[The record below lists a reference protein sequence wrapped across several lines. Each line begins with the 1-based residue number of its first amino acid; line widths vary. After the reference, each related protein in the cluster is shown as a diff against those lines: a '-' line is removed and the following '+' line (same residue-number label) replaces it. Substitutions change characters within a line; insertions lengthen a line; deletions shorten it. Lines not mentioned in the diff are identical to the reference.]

1 MAVSNS
7 YDYNLAGEIIILET
21 MELLGQIES
30 GESVSTN
37 DAASCLRTLNLMIKF
52 LQAEGIGLWL
62 NQEATLFLEY
72 EETSYALGPS
82 GDHASV
88 TSVKT
93 EVATAAAAAALTLVL
108 DSVTGMTT
116 GDAIGIELDDG
127 TLQWTTINGVP
138 NVTTLTVTITAALTD
153 DVAVG
158 NHVYTYTDLIQR
170 PLEIFNVRRKDANDY
185 ETPVTPS
192 ISRQEYMALS
202 NKSSAGPIN
211 QVYYD
216 PQLTNGVLYTWPA
229 CNDVQDRLLFTM
241 RRPIMDFDAGTD
253 DPDLPQEWLL
263 PIAWNLAVLVAP
275 KFGVK
280 LDPVFLLTAGALKNS
295 VAGFDVEQTSVY
307 LRAKRR

>member
-1 MAVSNS
+1 MATSAS
-7 YDYNLAGEIIILET
+7 YDFSVACSEIIGGA
-21 MELLGQIES
+21 M
-30 GESVSTN
+30 
-37 DAASCLRTLNLMIKF
+37 RTLNLIATGESPSTTELSDGREALNMLIKAW
-52 LQAEGIGLWL
+52 QAQDIGLWL

-72 EETSYALGPS
+72 EETSYTLGPS

-93 EVATAAAAAALTLVL
+93 EVATAAAAAALTLIL

-138 NVTTLTVTITAALTD
+138 NTTTLTVTITAALTD
-153 DVAVG
+153 DVAVD

-170 PLEIFNVRRKDANDY
+170 PLEIFNVRRKDASDY
-185 ETPVTPS
+185 ETTVTL

-202 NKSSAGPIN
+202 NKASSGSITSA
-211 QVYYD
+211 YYD

-229 CNDVQDRLLFTM
+229 CNDVQDRLVFTL
-241 RRPIMDFDAGTD
+241 RRPVMDFDAD
-253 DPDLPQEWLL
+253 ANDADFPQEWLRAL
-263 PIAWNLAVLVAP
+263 KFNLALELAPEFGIEPKATLVALAVSS
-275 KFGVK
+275 KEEVM
-280 LDPVFLLTAGALKNS
+280 
-295 VAGFDVEQTSVY
+295 GFDVEQTSVY